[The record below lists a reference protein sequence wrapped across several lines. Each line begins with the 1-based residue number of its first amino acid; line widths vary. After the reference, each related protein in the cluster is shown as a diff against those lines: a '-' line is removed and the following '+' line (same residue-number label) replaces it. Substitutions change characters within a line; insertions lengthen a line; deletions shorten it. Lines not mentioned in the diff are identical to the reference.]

1 MSNNYWD
8 DEDDNDD
15 VITGNETESDLHKK
29 LRKKIRA
36 DEKRIKELE
45 EKLDVKVKV
54 DRERS
59 VKEFLE
65 KEGVNPKAARY
76 ILKDIDGDISEDA
89 MRDWLDAEADV
100 WKSSKSEAASNLSEE
115 DRQALRQQDRLTEGA
130 LTPDRANDIE
140 MRIDQATSI
149 EDLDRIM
156 FSQ

>member
-45 EKLDVKVKV
+45 EKLGTITKS

-76 ILKDIDGDISEDA
+76 ILKDIEGDISEDA
-89 MRDWLDAEADV
+89 IRDWLDAESDV
-100 WKSSKSEAASNLSEE
+100 WQSSKSEGASNVSEE

-130 LTPDRANDIE
+130 LTPDRASDIE
-140 MRIDQATSI
+140 MRIDQAQSV
-149 EDLDRIM
+149 EDLERII
-156 FSQ
+156 FS

>member
-29 LRKKIRA
+29 LRKKIRS

-45 EKLDVKVKV
+45 DKLGNFTKT

-76 ILKDIDGDISEDA
+76 ILKDIEGDISEDA
-89 MRDWLDAEADV
+89 IRDWLDAESDV
-100 WKSSKSEAASNLSEE
+100 WQSSKSEGASNVSEE
-115 DRQALRQQDRLTEGA
+115 DRLALRQQDRLTEGA
-130 LTPDRANDIE
+130 LTPDRAENIE